1 MKFGLPFQLPQSPHQ
16 SDVALYRDSLDQAA
30 HAETLGFESVWPVEQ
45 HFNAA
50 FSLLPSPLLWLA
62 ALAAGSG
69 WQQSSSCS
77 CLSEATDAEE
87 IKGCF
92 IEGHRRGCQC
102 HKGSSS

>member
-1 MKFGLPFQLPQSPHQ
+1 MKFGLHSQLPQSPHQ

-62 ALAAGSG
+62 ALVAYEDCEEAPSDQTTCGDAGAAYTA
-69 WQQSSSCS
+69 
-77 CLSEATDAEE
+77 LPAL
-87 IKGCF
+87 I
-92 IEGHRRGCQC
+92 R
-102 HKGSSS
+102 